1 MPHFESSP
9 RLKSTNSALCTLYR
23 MTSGPVR
30 LSDCGEEPR
39 LMSSLLCC
47 SALNLKFGLVFEV
60 KDENVKNNEKAIP
73 RDEQVFMV
81 EMDGAFHLPINE
93 SNY

>member
-1 MPHFESSP
+1 
-9 RLKSTNSALCTLYR
+9 
-23 MTSGPVR
+23 
-30 LSDCGEEPR
+30 
-39 LMSSLLCC
+39 MSSLLCC